1 MCACFANI
9 IILIEFFVC
18 CCKNEII
25 LEECVC
31 VPSRCRH
38 HHCDCIWHIFF
49 SFYLDCSPACIN
61 REHIAGWGVSFIRI
75 PSNKNT
81 HTHTRTHEMRLTL
94 DKAFGTCLEFHPS
107 QFYNRMK
114 HKAWKEKRKKTA
126 HHPYFFATDKVV
138 FVFISFCCSCWSWCV
153 LPKHFGGYYCM
164 FRTAWQ
170 QQQQQRYVFICF
182 LNGKCA
188 RLTSTSRTTS
198 KWDLYFLEWITKNCA
213 CVFLPN
219 PYTWAPF
226 CRQFY
231 SPSCTYRVGR

>member
-94 DKAFGTCLEFHPS
+94 DKAFCTCLEFHPS

-114 HKAWKEKRKKTA
+114 HKAWKERRKKQA
-126 HHPYFFATDKVV
+126 HHPYFFCNWRSCFCFYIILLLLLELMRSPETFWRLLLHVSYGLTTTTATAIRIHLFSQWEMCPFNIDFTYHIQMRSLLSGMNNEKL
-138 FVFISFCCSCWSWCV
+138 CLC
-153 LPKHFGGYYCM
+153 LPAQPIHM
-164 FRTAWQ
+164 SSILQA
-170 QQQQQRYVFICF
+170 I
-182 LNGKCA
+182 L
-188 RLTSTSRTTS
+188 
-198 KWDLYFLEWITKNCA
+198 
-213 CVFLPN
+213 
-219 PYTWAPF
+219 
-226 CRQFY
+226 
-231 SPSCTYRVGR
+231 